1 VTAKAMEQLLSR
13 LGEHSECVTVINP
26 ATGKISLELP
36 QFTHAETLA
45 AGMAARDVAA
55 ESGWA
60 TLQARQRAQVLLN
73 LHDLMVEHREHI
85 LDLIQF
91 ETGKSR
97 GAAFED
103 FAGGLFAARHY
114 GKKAPKL
121 LRARRMPTDAPLFV
135 RNYLEY
141 APMGLV
147 GVITPWNFPCALPC
161 FDVLPALAAG
171 NAVLHKVDNQV
182 ALTGLFIRDL
192 AEQAGLP
199 VGLWQVIAGSGP
211 EAGNGVTDAADYV
224 AFTGS
229 TTTGRLVAERAAAR
243 LIPYSLELGG
253 KNPAIVLPGADL
265 KRAADIVVAAATSN
279 AGQVCVG
286 IERCLVP
293 DDRVDEMVEILDAT
307 IGRLSFG
314 KGSKF
319 DTDMGGMVSENQF
332 NRVSGMVNQARS
344 KGFAVL
350 RGQAR
355 PEFGPF
361 FLEPAIVVEPNDA
374 ADLHRSE
381 VFGPVIQVY
390 GYQSIDE
397 AVVAANDSEF
407 GLNASV
413 IGPTTE
419 AMAVARRL
427 EAGSV
432 NINDGFRASFGSM
445 ASPMGGVKRSGIGRR
460 NGDNG
465 LLRFTQPKAIGVAT
479 GLFKLPTRASQYR
492 VIAPLLVTLSRVLRR
507 L

>member
-1 VTAKAMEQLLSR
+1 MEQLLSR
-13 LGEHSECVTVINP
+13 MGEHSEHVNVVNP
-26 ATGKISLELP
+26 ATGKISFELP
-36 QFTHAETLA
+36 QFTHGETLA
-45 AGMAARDVAA
+45 AAMAARDVAA

-60 TLQARQRAQVLLN
+60 SMQPRQRAQVLLN
-73 LHDLMVEHREHI
+73 LHDLMIQHREHI

-114 GKKAPKL
+114 GKKAPRL
-121 LRARRMPTDAPLFV
+121 LRSRRMPTDAPLFV
-135 RNYLEY
+135 RNYLDY
-141 APMGLV
+141 TPMGLV

-182 ALTGLFIRDL
+182 ALTGLFLRDL

-199 VGLWQVIAGSGP
+199 QGLWQVVAGSGP
-211 EAGNGVTDAADYV
+211 EAGNGVTDAVDYV

-243 LIPYSLELGG
+243 LIPCSLELGG
-253 KNPAIVLPGADL
+253 KNPAIVLPGSDL
-265 KRAADIVVAAATSN
+265 KRAARIVVAGAVSN

-286 IERCLVP
+286 LERCFIP
-293 DDRVDEMVEILDAT
+293 NDQLDAFVAE
-307 IGRLSFG
+307 IDSAVASLRYG
-314 KGSKF
+314 KTSRF
-319 DTDMGGMVSENQF
+319 DTDMAGLVSENQF
-332 NRVSGMVNQARS
+332 NRVTGMVNQARS
-344 KGFAVL
+344 QGFAVL
-350 RGQAR
+350 RGEPR

-361 FLEPAIVVEPNDA
+361 FVEPAIIVEPNDD
-374 ADLHRSE
+374 ADLHRAE

-390 GYQSIDE
+390 GYQTIDE
-397 AVVAANDSEF
+397 AVVAANDTDF

-413 IGPTTE
+413 IGPVPL
-419 AMAVARRL
+419 AMSVARRL

-465 LLRFTQPKAIGVAT
+465 LLRFTQPKAIGVAS
-479 GLFKLPTRASQYR
+479 GVFKLPTSASQYR
-492 VIAPLLVTLSRVLRR
+492 GIVPLLVTLSRILRR